1 MDLKP
6 NMANLISTEGHFLF
20 GRKNNPNSQPKFPFV
35 NSELFLPNKKMSFGG
50 GGGGIKK
57 NTDYHLKI
65 GR

>member
-50 GGGGIKK
+50 GGGYQK
-57 NTDYHLKI
+57 
-65 GR
+65 